1 VILSGGSGT
10 RLWPLSRAD
19 RPKQFLSLVEDR
31 SMIATTLARVA
42 QRALFKD
49 PMIVGSAQH
58 APEFRREMEDAGLR
72 EGLLVMEPSPRNTAP
87 AIALAALPVED

>member
-1 VILSGGSGT
+1 
-10 RLWPLSRAD
+10 
-19 RPKQFLSLVEDR
+19 
-31 SMIATTLARVA
+31 
-42 QRALFKD
+42 
-49 PMIVGSAQH
+49 MIVGSAQH